1 MNIRNTANAIVII
14 SQDLNFRSEQLS
26 NGAAAQAASMQE
38 SSSSMQEMAANIRQ
52 NAENAR
58 KTEKLAMQS
67 TQYAEEAGRVVTD
80 TVIAMQQIAQKT
92 AIIEGIANRPECS
105 SLNATIEA
113 ARPRPWQSV
122 FSGRL

>member
-1 MNIRNTANAIVII
+1 MGPLRK
-14 SQDLNFRSEQLS
+14 QRCK
-26 NGAAAQAASMQE
+26 E

-80 TVIAMQQIAQKT
+80 TVIAMQ
-92 AIIEGIANRPECS
+92 
-105 SLNATIEA
+105 
-113 ARPRPWQSV
+113 
-122 FSGRL
+122 